1 MVSGRYCVATL
12 RCAHAHAKQ
21 VVWRGGVRTSAI
33 LPSPNRICKMADI
46 RILDEAAKRQ
56 LFFFESSGYC
66 GQAAVAKAATLI

>member
-1 MVSGRYCVATL
+1 
-12 RCAHAHAKQ
+12 
-21 VVWRGGVRTSAI
+21 
-33 LPSPNRICKMADI
+33 MADI